1 MMTGRL
7 IYYGEDWVMRYLI
20 LIFRDYSYPYLD
32 RVLTDVKMA
41 GIELIPFLI
50 PSDEE
55 RAGEMLAGM
64 DREHAYILTDCGEGA
79 GLSRRY
85 DVGFLYC
92 DISGNGDRNLQDTEY
107 TQEGSDEEGF
117 SKVSENAAGAQC
129 VICGFDEINADFI
142 IKMYQRYHHL
152 PWTILST
159 ERLILREMTVD
170 DVDRLYEIYDGEG
183 ITDHTEPLY
192 EDRQQEIEYTKD
204 YIKNMYEFCG
214 YGLWLVVEK
223 EGGRVVGRAGITGR
237 EGYDEAELGY
247 VIEKERQRRGYALE
261 ACRAVIGYAKDVLE
275 MKGLNCFVRPGNEA
289 SVKLCK
295 LLGFEYIEDTELS
308 GIEMIRF
315 HLSL

>member
-1 MMTGRL
+1 M
-7 IYYGEDWVMRYLI
+7 MRYLI

-32 RVLTDVKMA
+32 RVLADVKTA
-41 GIELIPFLI
+41 GTDLIPFLI

-55 RAGEMLAGM
+55 KAMQALATM
-64 DREHAYILTDCGEGA
+64 DREQAYILTDCSEGA
-79 GLSRRY
+79 ALARQN
-85 DVGFLYC
+85 DVGYIYC
-92 DISGNGDRNLQDTEY
+92 DINGNAEPDT
-107 TQEGSDEEGF
+107 GS
-117 SKVSENAAGAQC
+117 QC
-129 VICGFDEINADFI
+129 IIQGFDEINADFI
-142 IKMYQRYHHL
+142 LKMYQRFKHL

-159 ERLILREMTVD
+159 DRLILREMTVE

-223 EGGRVVGRAGITGR
+223 DGGRVVGRAGITGR

-261 ACRAVIGYAKDVLE
+261 ACRAVIGYARDVLE

-295 LLGFEYIEDTELS
+295 LLGFKHLEDTVLS
-308 GIEMIRF
+308 GAGMIRF
-315 HLSL
+315 HLSLQDSPDTIGF

>member
-1 MMTGRL
+1 M
-7 IYYGEDWVMRYLI
+7 MRYLI

-32 RVLTDVKMA
+32 RVLADVKTA
-41 GIELIPFLI
+41 GTDLIPFLI

-55 RAGEMLAGM
+55 KAMQALATM
-64 DREHAYILTDCGEGA
+64 DREQAYILTDCSEGA
-79 GLSRRY
+79 ALARQN
-85 DVGFLYC
+85 DVGYIYC
-92 DISGNGDRNLQDTEY
+92 DINGNAEPDT
-107 TQEGSDEEGF
+107 GS
-117 SKVSENAAGAQC
+117 QC
-129 VICGFDEINADFI
+129 IIQGFDEINADFI
-142 IKMYQRYHHL
+142 LKMYQRFKHL

-159 ERLILREMTVD
+159 DRLILREMTVE

-223 EGGRVVGRAGITGR
+223 DGGRVVGRAGITGR

-261 ACRAVIGYAKDVLE
+261 ACRAVIGYAGDVLE

-295 LLGFEYIEDTELS
+295 LLGFKHLEDTELS
-308 GIEMIRF
+308 GAGMIRF
-315 HLSL
+315 HLSLKGSPDTIGF